1 MLQTTYD
8 IYFEI
13 DGSCEELIEAYELD
27 LGVKNTYKLEFVKGT
42 YELEFVKRAKD
53 DMPFTV
59 IVRVNEKA
67 FIDIFEFLPLA
78 EINEF
83 DIAECLLPDV
93 LLAECTKKVTIKK
106 PYGSVIEFY

>member
-13 DGSCEELIEAYELD
+13 DGSCEELIEAYELE
-27 LGVKNTYKLEFVKGT
+27 GVKSTYKLEFVKGT

-59 IVRVNEKA
+59 IVRVNKKA
-67 FIDIFEFLPLA
+67 L
-78 EINEF
+78 
-83 DIAECLLPDV
+83 
-93 LLAECTKKVTIKK
+93 
-106 PYGSVIEFY
+106 S